1 MNYLCRIK
9 FKPSA
14 PFCRLPR
21 EKPIKKIYGFRT
33 IYHNDE
39 HGLREIIYPKSL
51 WLQESDFDLERKL
64 IEIKT
69 VFPLWETIEIIEN

>member
-33 IYHNDE
+33 IYYCNE
-39 HGLREIIYPKSL
+39 HGFREIIYPKSL
-51 WLQESDFDLERKL
+51 WLKESDLDLERKL
-64 IEIKT
+64 IE
-69 VFPLWETIEIIEN
+69 